1 MAFLVGYDTVLS
13 SVTFYVNEDRF
24 PCYNGRNADY
34 VPDPIVDLGNFNRNL
49 RFSANNPGFVDVD
62 WGDGTKDQYPLVK
75 MSDGSYRI
83 VFRSLDIEYKKN
95 PDDTTWWFRK
105 EDGSQYVP
113 VDNHAYA
120 DGRRDVQRAV
130 SIDFTCDIYYANIQV
145 CKMTSFPIVDIPGLE
160 FLVVSHTLYVN
171 DGIPVDKLSRSKK
184 LIYIDLQNVGA
195 RMTAMPKAITS
206 KTEVYYLNMFNMLDL
221 RDIESSGIRNIKN
234 MKNLQTLE
242 LSSCYLD
249 RYIKEFNDLPKLT
262 SLKIHPGPSD
272 MWNYFDINTLPSFE
286 VDKINPNITD
296 FYFLDDWV
304 SGERRT
310 GWNDDNMSGRGLEH
324 LTSFIAAHSNSL
336 RMDKLP
342 DYIYEMRSI
351 TWFNVNASTHSQK
364 RSDDFVNS
372 FYDLVVGWD
381 QITMTSV
388 AKDGKR
394 NQFYSL
400 SVSMYIAAY
409 PTENQRPSGT
419 EQAPEGFVKGSSNG
433 SPATPMEK
441 IYVLKNNYAQRW
453 TIKPE

>member
-1 MAFLVGYDTVLS
+1 MGFLVGYDTTLS

-49 RFSANNPGFVDVD
+49 RFSANNPGLVDVD

-75 MSDGSYRI
+75 ISDGSYRI

-130 SIDFTCDIYYANIQV
+130 SIDFTCDIYYANIQI
-145 CKMTSFPIVDIPGLE
+145 CKMTAFPIVDIPGLE
-160 FLVVSHTLYVN
+160 FLVVSHTMYVN

-184 LIYIDLQNVGA
+184 LIYIDLQNIGQ
-195 RMTAMPKAITS
+195 RMTVIPEAITS

-234 MKNLQTLE
+234 MKNIQTLE

-272 MWNYFDINTLPSFE
+272 MWNYFDINTLPFFE

-304 SGERRT
+304 NGERRT

-324 LTSFIAAHSNSL
+324 LTSFVAAHSNSL

-342 DYIYEMRSI
+342 DYIYEMRAI
-351 TWFNVNASTHSQK
+351 TWFNVNASTRSQK

-400 SVSMYIAAY
+400 SVSMYVAAY

>member
-1 MAFLVGYDTVLS
+1 MGFLVGYDTTLS
-13 SVTFYVNEDRF
+13 SVTFYVNEDRV

-49 RFSANNPGFVDVD
+49 RFSANNPGLVDVD

-75 MSDGSYRI
+75 ISDGSYRI

-113 VDNHAYA
+113 IDNHAYA

-130 SIDFTCDIYYANIQV
+130 SIDFTCDIYYANIQI
-145 CKMTSFPIVDIPGLE
+145 CKMTAFPIVDIPGLE
-160 FLVVSHTLYVN
+160 FLVVSHTMYVN

-184 LIYIDLQNVGA
+184 LIYIDLQNIGQ
-195 RMTAMPKAITS
+195 RMTVIPEAITS

-234 MKNLQTLE
+234 MKNIQTLE

-249 RYIKEFNDLPKLT
+249 RYIKEFNDLPKLKT
-262 SLKIHPGPSD
+262 LNITPAPSG
-272 MWNYFDINTLPSFE
+272 MWNYLDLNTIPSFE
-286 VDKINPNITD
+286 VDKINPTITT
-296 FYFLDDWV
+296 FEFLNDWMA
-304 SGERRT
+304 SERRT
-310 GWNDDNMSGRGLEH
+310 GWNDDNMLGRGLEYII
-324 LTSFIAAHSNSL
+324 SFSASHCNSI

-351 TWFNVNASTHSQK
+351 TWFGVNCSTHSQK

-372 FYDLVVGWD
+372 FYKLVTEWD

-400 SVSMYIAAY
+400 SVSMYSATF

-419 EQAPEGFVKGSSNG
+419 EQAPDGFVKGSSNG

>member
-1 MAFLVGYDTVLS
+1 MGFLVGYDTTLS

-75 MSDGSYRI
+75 ISDGSYRI

-160 FLVVSHTLYVN
+160 FLVVSHTMYVN
-171 DGIPVDKLSRSKK
+171 DGIPVDKLSRSNK
-184 LIYIDLQNVGA
+184 LIYIELSNVGQ
-195 RMTAMPKAITS
+195 RMTEMPEAITS
-206 KTEVYYLNMFNMLDL
+206 KTEVYYLSMFNMLDL

-272 MWNYFDINTLPSFE
+272 MWNYFDINTLPFFE

-324 LTSFIAAHSNSL
+324 LTGFIAAHSNSL

-342 DYIYEMRSI
+342 DYIYEMRAI
-351 TWFNVNASTHSQK
+351 TWFDVNGSTHSQK

-400 SVSMYIAAY
+400 SVSMYNATY